1 MGGAGGGGGGGG
13 GGRVRRRGFASIPRA
28 QMPTGHE
35 GLGQEGARA
44 ERSFPQEVVT
54 SVGHPV
60 HCVHSV
66 PGTWLAK
73 GSPYAVAM
81 VRVLRSRGQELNCH
95 YLSFL
100 LPELSFYFEPSFPEG
115 QKPNLRLFR
124 SQLALG
130 LCLKSQGPCRHHR
143 TQRGC
148 GHLVLDV
155 LLLPKFSL
163 CLLLPNR
170 NSETVWGEGEKDS
183 FIALPGKGGHGRVIP

>member
-1 MGGAGGGGGGGG
+1 MGVGG
-13 GGRVRRRGFASIPRA
+13 VQRRDFASIPGA

-81 VRVLRSRGQELNCH
+81 VRVLRSRGQELGP
-95 YLSFL
+95 
-100 LPELSFYFEPSFPEG
+100 LPFFP
-115 QKPNLRLFR
+115 P
-124 SQLALG
+124 
-130 LCLKSQGPCRHHR
+130 
-143 TQRGC
+143 T
-148 GHLVLDV
+148 
-155 LLLPKFSL
+155 
-163 CLLLPNR
+163 
-170 NSETVWGEGEKDS
+170 
-183 FIALPGKGGHGRVIP
+183 